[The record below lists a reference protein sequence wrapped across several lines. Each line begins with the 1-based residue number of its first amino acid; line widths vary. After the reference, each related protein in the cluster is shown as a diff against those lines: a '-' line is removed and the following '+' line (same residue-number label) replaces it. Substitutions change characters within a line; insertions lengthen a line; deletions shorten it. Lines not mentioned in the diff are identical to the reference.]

1 MIKKI
6 NTTQRICP
14 KCKGY
19 FRHKG
24 TYCSHRCERLSQPKI
39 KKISSL
45 SRSFDTKESL
55 IWRQYWSYIF
65 SGHTPIGKE
74 YLVIRCKHILKT
86 QKFENNKS

>member
-24 TYCSHRCERLSQPKI
+24 VYCSHRCERLSQPKSQG
-39 KKISSL
+39 K
-45 SRSFDTKESL
+45 RSTYNVSGTGENMM
-55 IWRQYWSYIF
+55 WRQYWHCVF
-65 SGHTPIGKE
+65 SGIVPPDKAHLFNNCNKIM
-74 YLVIRCKHILKT
+74 KT